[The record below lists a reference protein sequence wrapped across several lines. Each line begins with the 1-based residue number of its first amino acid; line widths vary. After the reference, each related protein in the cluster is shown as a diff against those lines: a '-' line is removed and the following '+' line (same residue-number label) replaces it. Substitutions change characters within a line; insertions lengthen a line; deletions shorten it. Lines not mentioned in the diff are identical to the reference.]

1 MKGLRRYLIVSAVF
15 LVGYLLA
22 QYYKPRPTNWT
33 PTYLKE
39 DKIPFGNYLL
49 FHEIHD
55 LFPKTELRVTRDPVY
70 NTLRDKKFSNTSYL
84 FIAHKIELDKLDF
97 KELVNFVKEG
107 NNVFIAAFQI
117 GKTLSSTLKLEIGS
131 SFSDFSD
138 EKSTS
143 VNFVNPALRAEHD
156 YAFGKQI
163 VEQYFNKIDT
173 SRATILGQNKD
184 GKPNFIKYSFGKGN
198 IYILPNPRL
207 FTNYSLLNPLS
218 AEYAAKALSY
228 LPTSTKLIWDE
239 HNTRGNIDDS
249 AVLRVIFRN
258 ESLRWAYYLS
268 LIGLIVFV
276 IFEMKRRQRIIPV
289 IEPLKNSSLDFVK
302 VVGKVYYQQ
311 RDNSDIA
318 KKKINYFLEHIRST
332 YNLKTTTI
340 DKELETA
347 LNIRSGVQQ
356 ETIGLLFNTIEAIN
370 ANQHVDD
377 AMLINLNKLI
387 EKFYKQAQ

>member
-1 MKGLRRYLIVSAVF
+1 MKGLKRYLILSAVF

-22 QYYKPRPTNWT
+22 QYYKPKPTNWT

-70 NTLRDKKFSNTSYL
+70 NTLRDKKFSSTSYL

-97 KELVNFVKEG
+97 KELVSFVKEG

-143 VNFVNPALRAEHD
+143 VNFVNPTLRAEHD

-173 SRATILGQNKD
+173 SRATVLGQNND

-207 FTNYSLLNPLS
+207 FTNYSLLNPLG

-228 LPTSTKLIWDE
+228 LPTSTNLIWDE

-370 ANQHVDD
+370 ANHHVDD

-387 EKFYKQAQ
+387 ERFYKQAQ